1 MPLIS
6 GSVPSLVNG
15 ISQQPATLRMPTQGA
30 KQVNGFSHVSRG
42 LQKRPCTEHV
52 AKIVGITSTTSND
65 VFIHTIRRSEDEAY
79 ALIIK
84 GGDNPSANT
93 NKGNAEMRLYDLTG
107 FATGTAGSEV
117 FIHPDTVG
125 SNITGNGAID
135 VSYLSN
141 FSGTNSFEPNKLGA
155 TTIADFTFL
164 LNKTTKVKKKTNTTH
179 PARPYE
185 ALVHFRVGDY
195 DADYKIKI
203 IEYDIDSEGE
213 ADKSATPLQTITAT
227 YATPDNETKS
237 RTNGGETKSLNN
249 AEAVVVAN
257 IAKTFTNG
265 NTNHLTVGTLAND
278 GTTGVT
284 KTGNCVSK
292 GSFSGTTLS
301 TAAMNGANPSRAA
314 IDMGDGAGSHNNPW
328 TVKYDAGESIVY
340 ISNSQRPFSVEFTDG
355 KGDSYVVPINGSD
368 EVPSFGKL
376 PGSKHP
382 DSDTGFVAKVSGDK
396 DTGQDDYYVEWS
408 GSVWK
413 ESARPKYPAVNAK
426 HCRKDLDATTLP
438 LRLYK
443 AFGEVNGVAD
453 SIYFILKT
461 VPWEERTV
469 GDDTINPFP
478 SFANY
483 DETEFTDGL
492 FVINDIF
499 FHNNRLGFISDENV
513 ILSSAA
519 NYYQFFAT
527 TVLSV
532 LDTAVIDVAVS
543 NNQVAILKSAIPF
556 QETLLL
562 FSDLQ
567 QFKLSSDQFL
577 TPTSVTVDVATN
589 FETSTVAKPV
599 PAGKTIFF
607 PFLRG
612 AYSGI
617 REYFIEIASQTNDA
631 NEITSHVPE
640 LMAGTVAKLA
650 VSSNEEVLCVLG
662 NTDRKKLYVY
672 KYYYAD
678 KEKLQSSWSTW
689 SFDGDIVDM
698 SFLGSVAFL
707 LIRRGTQIYL
717 EKMNL
722 SVDNATNIMD
732 DKIEVRLD
740 RRVRLQ
746 NGIATSNE
754 LSDFY
759 TDVQHDAVA
768 TTTISKLGEE
778 YGTKIKIDAVG
789 VTLTD
794 STPTPAGGDWQADQT
809 HTNVTQ
815 TSTSG
820 SGSGMKFNITTD
832 SNGKPTVTVASY
844 GTNYVAGNTVVLTD
858 PGSTSN
864 TATVTID
871 NATFGI
877 LNKPRPGQTFTSAHD
892 ATITYTVVESDEID
906 TTTVPHSVA
915 ITVTPSISREAPIG
929 DNTVLTFKEREAV
942 YVVETGEVINASQ
955 ASGILSLGTDFS
967 VAKGNTTP
975 DIFVGVP
982 YEFEYEFSE
991 QFVKSGESSINSG
1004 RLQLRNFEV
1013 SYDRTGFFEVEV
1025 SPRPFDDRLRKINK
1039 RKFTGKK
1046 IGSLF
1051 LGQQELQTGV
1061 FRVPVYCNSK
1071 DVKITVKSDSWLPL
1085 AIQSADWEAFQ
1096 MLRNQRI

>member
-6 GSVPSLVNG
+6 GSVPSLING
-15 ISQQPATLRMPTQGA
+15 ISQQPATLRMPTQGS
-30 KQVNGFSHVSRG
+30 KQINGFSHVSRG
-42 LQKRPCTEHV
+42 LQKRPCTEHI
-52 AKIVGITSTTSND
+52 AKIIGVTSTTSND

-117 FIHPDTVG
+117 FIHPDTVS
-125 SNITGNGAID
+125 SNITANGAID

-164 LNKTTKVKKKTNTTH
+164 LNKTTKVKKNTTTTH
-179 PARPYE
+179 PTRPYE
-185 ALVHFRVGDY
+185 ALVHFRVGDF

-203 IEYDIDSEGE
+203 IEYDVDSEGE

-227 YATPDNETKS
+227 YATPDNETRS
-237 RTNGGETKSLNN
+237 RTVSDQTKSINN
-249 AEAVVVAN
+249 AEAVVVSN

-265 NTNHLTVGTLAND
+265 NTSHLIEGDLNSSNTLHP
-278 GTTGVT
+278 
-284 KTGNCVSK
+284 
-292 GSFSGTTLS
+292 SGTNCISAGTFTG
-301 TAAMNGANPSRAA
+301 TALNTSAMNAANHATRAA
-314 IDMGDGAGSHNNPW
+314 IDVGDGAGSHNDPW

-382 DSDTGFVAKVSGDK
+382 DSDIGFVAKVSGDK
-396 DTGQDDYYVEWS
+396 DTGQDDYYVEWT

-426 HCRKDLDATTLP
+426 KCRKSLDATTLP
-438 LRLYK
+438 LRLFK
-443 AFGEVNGVAD
+443 AFGTVNGVAD

-461 VPWEERTV
+461 VPWEDRAV

-483 DETEFTDGL
+483 DEVDFPDGL

-499 FHNNRLGFISDENV
+499 FHRNRLGFISDENV

-519 NYYQFFAT
+519 NYYEFFAT

-556 QETLLL
+556 QENLLL

-617 REYFIEIASQTNDA
+617 REYFIEIASETNDA

-640 LMAGTVAKLA
+640 LMEGTVAKLA

-746 NGIATSNE
+746 NGISASDQ

-778 YGTKIKIDAVG
+778 YGTKIKIDA
-789 VTLTD
+789 
-794 STPTPAGGDWQADQT
+794 
-809 HTNVTQ
+809 
-815 TSTSG
+815 SG
-820 SGSGMKFNITTD
+820 N
-832 SNGKPTVTVASY
+832 
-844 GTNYVAGNTVVLTD
+844 
-858 PGSTSN
+858 
-864 TATVTID
+864 
-871 NATFGI
+871 I

-906 TTTVPHSVA
+906 TSTSPHSVA
-915 ITVTPSISREAPIG
+915 ITVTPSIAREAPIP

-955 ASGILSLGTDFS
+955 ASGILALGTDFS

-975 DIFVGVP
+975 DIFVGIP

-991 QFVKSGESSINSG
+991 QFIKSGESSINSG
-1004 RLQLRNFEV
+1004 RLQLRNFEI

-1025 SPRPFDDRLRKINK
+1025 SPRPFDDRLRKINN